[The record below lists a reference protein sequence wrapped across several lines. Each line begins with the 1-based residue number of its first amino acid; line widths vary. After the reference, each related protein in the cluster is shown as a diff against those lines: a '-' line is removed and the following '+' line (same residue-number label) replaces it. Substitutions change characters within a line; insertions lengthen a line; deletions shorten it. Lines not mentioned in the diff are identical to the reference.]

1 MIQWLLQTFAAVTAL
16 SVAVL
21 LLRRPVARLFGAGW
35 AYSLWLIPALRVV
48 LPPLGLVRPRFALP
62 AAADFIPAA
71 AGGTA
76 PLPAIA
82 GPGQWVPFLLATW
95 AGGAVI
101 FLVLQW
107 LAHRDFLHRLAGSS
121 RPARPPRYRGILTFV
136 SEAIDGPLA
145 LGLLRRLIVVPS
157 DFSRRYSPGER
168 RLAMEHEATH
178 HRRGDIWWNVAAMLL
193 LAANWFNP
201 IAWIAYRAFRAD
213 QELACDAAVA
223 ANASMAER
231 CDYARA
237 LVKSAAGPRLI
248 AACPLHEAGALK
260 QRLRMMRLHRTS
272 RPRNAGGLAAVGA
285 LGLTAFAIGNPEA
298 VSEVAP
304 VLRLAAAPAAAA
316 AAAPSPAP
324 AFLVAAAAAQPRP
337 SARARTRARPV
348 DLPPS
353 RPAFASAEI
362 EPVVAPPELSL
373 PRLASAFAP
382 RTTWY
387 RLATASSAAAAP
399 RIRSAEWVVTDTGIY
414 LAGGGALSEEK
425 KAKIHAAI
433 VEAVAEAGSEEQSV
447 RLARVE
453 NAIDGA
459 LTVQFK
465 VRQTLQGD

>member
-1 MIQWLLQTFAAVTAL
+1 VIGWLIQTFAAVTAL
-16 SVAVL
+16 AIAVL
-21 LLRRPVARLFGAGW
+21 VLRRPVARLFGAGW
-35 AYSLWLIPALRVV
+35 AYSLWLIPALRAV
-48 LPPLGLVRPRFALP
+48 LPPLGLIRPKFALP
-62 AAADFIPAA
+62 AVADFIPAA

-107 LAHRDFLHRLAGSS
+107 LAHRDFLRRLAGSS

-201 IAWIAYRAFRAD
+201 IAWIAYRAFRTD

-223 ANASMAER
+223 ASATAAER

-237 LVKSAAGPRLI
+237 LVKSAAGPGLI
-248 AACPLHEAGALK
+248 AACPLHEGGDLK

-272 RPRNAGGLAAVGA
+272 RPRTAGGLAAVGA
-285 LGLTAFAIGNPEA
+285 LGLTAFALGSPEA
-298 VSEVAP
+298 VREVAP
-304 VLRLAAAPAAAA
+304 ALRLAAIPAA
-316 AAAPSPAP
+316 AAAPSPVRVAVAVAEARP
-324 AFLVAAAAAQPRP
+324 AARMRMRG
-337 SARARTRARPV
+337 RARV
-348 DLPPS
+348 DLPLS
-353 RPAFASAEI
+353 RPAFASADI
-362 EPVVAPPELSL
+362 QPLVPPPELSL
-373 PRLASAFAP
+373 PRLAAIDAP
-382 RTTWY
+382 RPAVF
-387 RLATASSAAAAP
+387 RLAMASIAATPPRLRTA
-399 RIRSAEWVVTDTGIY
+399 EFVVTDTGIY
-414 LAGGGALSEEK
+414 VAAGGALSEEN
-425 KAKIHAAI
+425 KAKIHVALVQAM
-433 VEAVAEAGSEEQSV
+433 AEATSDEQSV
-447 RLARVE
+447 RLARLDR
-453 NAIDGA
+453 AIDGA
-459 LTVQFK
+459 VTVQFK

>member
-1 MIQWLLQTFAAVTAL
+1 VIAWLLQTFAAVTAL
-16 SVAVL
+16 AALVL
-21 LLRRPVARLFGAGW
+21 IVRRPVARLFGAGW

-48 LPPLGLVRPRFALP
+48 IPSLGLVRPHFALP
-62 AAADFIPAA
+62 AAANFIPAA

-82 GPGQWVPFLLATW
+82 GPGQWTPFLLATW

-107 LAHRDFLHRLAGSS
+107 LAHRDFLRRLAGSS

-145 LGLLRRLIVVPS
+145 LGLIRRLIVVPS

-178 HRRGDIWWNVAAMLL
+178 HRRGDIWWNMAAMLL

-201 IAWIAYRAFRAD
+201 VAWLAYRAFRAD

-223 ANASMAER
+223 ASASADER

-237 LVKSAAGPRLI
+237 LVKSAAGPGLI
-248 AACPLHEAGALK
+248 AACPLNEAGDLK

-272 RPRNAGGLAAVGA
+272 RSRTAGGLAAVGA
-285 LGLTAFAIGNPEA
+285 LGLTAFALGSPEA
-298 VSEVAP
+298 VREAAP
-304 VLRLAAAPAAAA
+304 ALRLAAAAE
-316 AAAPSPAP
+316 AAAPLPAP
-324 AFLVAAAAAQPRP
+324 ALLAAAQPRP
-337 SARARTRARPV
+337 VARARSRGHAPI
-348 DLPPS
+348 DLAVS
-353 RPAFASAEI
+353 RPAFASADI

-373 PRLASAFAP
+373 RRLAASFAP
-382 RTTWY
+382 RPAY
-387 RLATASSAAAAP
+387 FRLATASSPAP
-399 RIRSAEWVVTDTGIY
+399 QPRLRNAELVVTDSGIY
-414 LAGGGALSEEK
+414 VAGDGVLSEEN
-425 KAKIHAAI
+425 KARLHAAL
-433 VEAVAEAGSEEQSV
+433 VKAMAEATSEEAV
-447 RLARVE
+447 RLARVD
-453 NAIDGA
+453 NAIDGSF
-459 LTVQFK
+459 TVQFK

>member
-1 MIQWLLQTFAAVTAL
+1 MIAWLLQTFAAVTAL
-16 SVAVL
+16 AVL
-21 LLRRPVARLFGAGW
+21 VLLIRRPVARLFGAGW

-48 LPPLGLVRPRFALP
+48 LPPLGLIRPHFALP
-62 AAADFIPAA
+62 AAANFIPAA

-107 LAHRDFLHRLAGSS
+107 LAHRDFLQLLAGSS

-157 DFSRRYSPGER
+157 DFSRRYSPDER

-178 HRRGDIWWNVAAMLL
+178 HKRGDIWWNMAAMLL

-201 IAWIAYRAFRAD
+201 VAWLAYRAFRAD

-223 ANASMAER
+223 ARASLAER

-237 LVKSAAGPRLI
+237 LVKSAAGPGLI
-248 AACPLHEAGALK
+248 AACPLNEAGDLK

-272 RPRNAGGLAAVGA
+272 RPRTAGGLAALGA

-304 VLRLAAAPAAAA
+304 ALRLVASPAAAA
-316 AAAPSPAP
+316 VAPSGAP
-324 AFLVAAAAAQPRP
+324 AVLASAAAQPR
-337 SARARTRARPV
+337 SAVRVRTHGRTAI
-348 DLPPS
+348 DLPAS
-353 RPAFASAEI
+353 RPAFASADI

-373 PRLASAFAP
+373 PRLAAAFAP
-382 RTTWY
+382 RPTWF
-387 RLATASSAAAAP
+387 RLAKASSAPAP
-399 RIRSAEWVVTDTGIY
+399 GMRSAEWVVTDTGIY
-414 LAGGGALSEEK
+414 VAGGGSLSDEK
-425 KAKIHAAI
+425 KAKIHAAL
-433 VEAVAEAGSEEQSV
+433 VEALAESTSEDQSV
-447 RLARVE
+447 RLARLD

-459 LTVQFK
+459 FTVQFK
-465 VRQTLQGD
+465 VSQILQGD

>member
-1 MIQWLLQTFAAVTAL
+1 MIPWLLQTFAAITAL
-16 SVAVL
+16 AVAVL
-21 LLRRPVARLFGAGW
+21 ILRRPVARLFGAGW

-48 LPPLGLVRPRFALP
+48 LPPLGLVHPHFALP

-71 AGGTA
+71 AGGTP

-107 LAHRDFLHRLAGSS
+107 LAHRDFLRRLAGSS

-178 HRRGDIWWNVAAMLL
+178 HRRGDIWWNMAAMLL

-201 IAWIAYRAFRAD
+201 VAWIAYRAFRAD

-223 ANASMAER
+223 ARASPAER

-237 LVKSAAGPRLI
+237 LVKSAAGPGLI
-248 AACPLHEAGALK
+248 AACPLHEGGDLK

-272 RPRNAGGLAAVGA
+272 RPRTAGGLAAVGA
-285 LGLTAFAIGNPEA
+285 LGLTAFALGGPEA
-298 VSEVAP
+298 VREVAP
-304 VLRLAAAPAAAA
+304 VLRLAAGPAAAA
-316 AAAPSPAP
+316 AVSPSPAP
-324 AFLVAAAAAQPRP
+324 VVLAAAAAQPRP
-337 SARARTRARPV
+337 HARPRLRYAGA
-348 DLPPS
+348 DLPQS
-353 RPAFASAEI
+353 RPAFASADVQ
-362 EPVVAPPELSL
+362 PLVAPPEVSL
-373 PRLASAFAP
+373 PRLAAAYAP
-382 RTTWY
+382 RPAVF
-387 RLATASSAAAAP
+387 RLAMASSAAAP
-399 RIRSAEWVVTDTGIY
+399 SRIRTAEFIVTDTGIY
-414 LAGGGALSEEK
+414 IAGGGTLTEEN
-425 KAKIHAAI
+425 KAKLHAVLVQAM
-433 VEAVAEAGSEEQSV
+433 AEATSEEQSV
-447 RLARVE
+447 RLARVDR
-453 NAIDGA
+453 AIDGA
-459 LTVQFK
+459 VTVRFK

>member
-1 MIQWLLQTFAAVTAL
+1 VIAWLLQTFAAVTAL
-16 SVAVL
+16 AVL
-21 LLRRPVARLFGAGW
+21 VLLIRRPVARLFGAGW

-48 LPPLGLVRPRFALP
+48 LPSYGLIRPHFALP
-62 AAADFIPAA
+62 AAANFIPAA

-82 GPGQWVPFLLATW
+82 GPGQWTPFLLATW

-107 LAHRDFLHRLAGSS
+107 LAHRDFLRRLAGSS

-157 DFSRRYSPGER
+157 DFSRRYSAGER

-178 HRRGDIWWNVAAMLL
+178 HRRGDIWWNMAAMLL

-201 IAWIAYRAFRAD
+201 IAWLAYRAFRAD

-223 ANASMAER
+223 ASASADER

-237 LVKSAAGPRLI
+237 LVKSAAGPGLI
-248 AACPLHEAGALK
+248 ATCPLNEAGDLK

-272 RPRNAGGLAAVGA
+272 RPRTAGGLAAVGA
-285 LGLTAFAIGNPEA
+285 LGLTAFALGSPEA
-298 VSEVAP
+298 VREVAP
-304 VLRLAAAPAAAA
+304 VLRLAAAPAAAE
-316 AAAPSPAP
+316 AAAPLPAS
-324 AFLVAAAAAQPRP
+324 AVLADAQPRP
-337 SARARTRARPV
+337 GARARSRGRAPI
-348 DLPPS
+348 DMAAS
-353 RPAFASAEI
+353 RPAFASADI

-373 PRLASAFAP
+373 PRLAANFAP
-382 RTTWY
+382 RPAFF
-387 RLATASSAAAAP
+387 RLATASSAAPQA
-399 RIRSAEWVVTDTGIY
+399 RLRSAEFVVTDTGIY
-414 LAGGGALSEEK
+414 VAGGGALTEES
-425 KAKIHAAI
+425 KAKIHAAL
-433 VEAVAEAGSEEQSV
+433 VQAMAEATSEEQNV

-453 NAIDGA
+453 NAIDGSF
-459 LTVQFK
+459 TVQFK
-465 VRQTLQGD
+465 VRQTFEGD